1 MSDEFGASAFQGRK
15 LEGIGPLISV
25 IIPAYNEAE
34 VIARCLNS
42 LLEGSAQHEIE
53 VLVVCNGCS
62 DNTAEIARGFGEPVR
77 VLETAVPS
85 KTHALNLGDAA
96 ASGFPR
102 LYLDADIVI
111 TMASVRKIA
120 AALEH
125 GPALAA
131 APQPVNV
138 FLPGTQWGVRAYYR
152 FWTAL
157 PYIQEGMIAAGAYAL
172 SPRGRERFDKFP
184 DVIADD
190 GYVRLLFEPHER
202 IQVLDAV
209 SEVSAPLALRDLLRI
224 KTRSRLGV
232 LQLRRRYSGL
242 WRREARTKH
251 YSGALLTV
259 LRHPS
264 LYLVALPYTFVA
276 MVSWLRARRR
286 INETDKY
293 VWERD
298 NSSRRAFREGN

>member
-1 MSDEFGASAFQGRK
+1 MSDWFDITASQGRK

-25 IIPAYNEAE
+25 IIPAYNEAD
-34 VIARCLNS
+34 VITRCLSS
-42 LLEGSAQHEIE
+42 LLKARAPDEIE

-62 DNTAEIARGFGEPVR
+62 DNTAEVARSFGEPVR

-102 LYLDADIVI
+102 LYLDADVVI
-111 TMASVRKIA
+111 TMASIRKIA
-120 AALEH
+120 ATLEH

-152 FWTAL
+152 FWVAL

-172 SPRGRERFDKFP
+172 SRRGRERFNKFP

-202 IQVLDAV
+202 TQVPDAISV
-209 SEVSAPLALRDLLRI
+209 VSAPVALRDLLRI

-232 LQLRRRYSGL
+232 LQLRRQYSGL
-242 WRREARTKH
+242 WSREAKTKH
-251 YSGALLTV
+251 YSGALLSI
-259 LRHPS
+259 LCRPS
-264 LYLVALPYTFVA
+264 LYLAALPYTFVA

-286 INETDKY
+286 INGTDSY

-298 NSSRRAFREGN
+298 NSSRRALKEGS